1 MILCVRQ
8 RFELLLPQDADH
20 LFVSVNDSWYYQ
32 QFNNEKA
39 KRRIQEGFL
48 FLAGVRGMIWL
59 KPKILMVK
67 PYCVNNN
74 MNNQIKMLHT
84 NNLGDQN
91 RNRNL
96 FYFK

>member
-1 MILCVRQ
+1 M
-8 RFELLLPQDADH
+8 
-20 LFVSVNDSWYYQ
+20 
-32 QFNNEKA
+32 
-39 KRRIQEGFL
+39 QEGFL
-48 FLAGVRGMIWL
+48 FLAGDRGMIWL

-74 MNNQIKMLHT
+74 MNNQIKFLHT

-96 FYFK
+96 FNSRHPQG